1 MPNLFASLKAFI
13 IGVLVSVGVVTT
25 PATLVHVENNGSTPN
40 PPASQRIIAKQTTPS
55 TPMPSAYSATNAS
68 NDVSQNNPVPTN
80 SPFPLNGDNY
90 LYVQGAYSYLGQSIK
105 YLFLVPKN
113 GGGFSGSIEGA
124 CVATVG
130 GDYEGGNGGKISGK
144 VSGTCSFLLIKYQGL
159 TNFKGYLYPDSK
171 KIEIEIDNSPF
182 GSPLI
187 LNYN

>member
-40 PPASQRIIAKQTTPS
+40 PSASQRSIVKQTTPS
-55 TPMPSAYSATNAS
+55 TPVPSAYSATNSS
-68 NDVSQNNPVPTN
+68 NDVSPNNPASTPL
-80 SPFPLNGDNY
+80 SLNGDNY
-90 LYVQGAYSYLGQSIK
+90 LYVQGTYSYLGQSIK

-113 GGGFSGSIEGA
+113 GGGLSGSIEGA
-124 CVATVG
+124 CLATVG

-144 VSGTCSFLLIKYQGL
+144 VSGTCSFLLIKYQGS
-159 TNFKGYLYPDSK
+159 TDFKGYLYPDSK
-171 KIEIEIDNSPF
+171 KIEVEIDNSPLKE
-182 GSPLI
+182 PLI